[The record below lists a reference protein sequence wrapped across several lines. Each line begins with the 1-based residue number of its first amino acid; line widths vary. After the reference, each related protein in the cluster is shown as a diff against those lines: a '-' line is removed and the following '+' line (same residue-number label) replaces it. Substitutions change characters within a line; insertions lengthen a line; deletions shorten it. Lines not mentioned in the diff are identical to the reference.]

1 MKRDRKKQARKTI
14 SLVLAF
20 ALACTTFSGLSTIGS
35 AVPVNPEFQGE
46 EWYDQLR
53 TYEVNREPG
62 HSLFIPYESAE
73 KALENEASALDED
86 EPSAYYQKLSG
97 KEWDFALVT
106 TPAEAKKKDEA
117 WLAETLSAED
127 QAAFNKEYVPQSWQT
142 YRDERGDFKYDS
154 PIYTNQSYPWQNFES
169 RNDSANGYAATVYNP
184 VGYYRTTFET
194 PESFEGRQTFI
205 TFEGVESAYY
215 VYVNGQEVGYSE
227 DSYTAHDFNI
237 TP

>member
-1 MKRDRKKQARKTI
+1 M
-14 SLVLAF
+14 
-20 ALACTTFSGLSTIGS
+20 STIGS
-35 AVPVNPEFQGE
+35 AVPVNPAFQGE

-142 YRDERGDFKYDS
+142 YRDERGDFEIRFPDLHH
-154 PIYTNQSYPWQNFES
+154 TNPT
-169 RNDSANGYAATVYNP
+169 RG
-184 VGYYRTTFET
+184 RTFEARKT
-194 PESFEGRQTFI
+194 IRQMPRSPLPSTIRSALTAPRLKQPESFKGRQTFI

-215 VYVNGQEVGYSE
+215 VHVNGQKVG
-227 DSYTAHDFNI
+227 DPDR
-237 TP
+237 